1 MTWTPTRPLSR
12 RPRARLALNTA
23 WLAGLACSSLSTLAC
38 SSDPEL
44 APLPPP
50 RVVRSVRHEAGG
62 ALASGTTS
70 EEDQSSTSQPWIA
83 SLHLVALE
91 SLPDRGE
98 PLVDHLRLISQS
110 RSPRLLETRLELL
123 SDARRELLDEPAAAV
138 AAALAAGRATS
149 CGRLRAALLPDTATV
164 FDLAVDRFAEAESA
178 REGLALRLARWGEEL
193 EVALVARQAASG
205 EGELL
210 EVLEEVALLERLPS
224 GIGLLLLI
232 PAPFD
237 PGYAGY
243 ALALDCT
250 PAKGIADLHLVH
262 EGRVQRLA
270 AATAPVATES
280 PTDRAPR
287 PQTLAAVQAPEV
299 ELAQWSALA
308 QEVGAT
314 LSERLL
320 LVGDPEFLERAR
332 GSWRA
337 ALQAP
342 PEQLGWRIEQVTV
355 RALLESEAPWC
366 RALLLDRCGALGA
379 EPLALRDSLDAARN
393 LAGWEEQLRREN
405 RYLLRNAMAGV
416 RARAYDWLRARG
428 LAPTGYDPFGPREAR
443 RAALKKAGS

>member
-1 MTWTPTRPLSR
+1 MTWTPTRPLPR
-12 RPRARLALNTA
+12 RPRARLALNAA

-62 ALASGTTS
+62 ALASGITS

-83 SLHLVALE
+83 TLHLVALE

-123 SDARRELLDEPAAAV
+123 NDARRELLDEPAAAV

-224 GIGLLLLI
+224 GTGLLLLI

-250 PAKGIADLHLVH
+250 PARGIADLHLVH

-270 AATAPVATES
+270 PTTAPVSTQS
-280 PTDRAPR
+280 PTDRAPQ
-287 PQTLAAVQAPEV
+287 PQTLAAVQAAEP
-299 ELAQWSALA
+299 AQWGALT

-337 ALQAP
+337 ALEGP
-342 PEQLGWRIEQVTV
+342 PELLGWRLERVTV
-355 RALLESEAPWC
+355 RALLESEAPWG

-379 EPLALRDSLDAARN
+379 EPLALRDSLDAAQN

-416 RARAYDWLRARG
+416 RARAYDWLRTRG
-428 LAPTGYDPFGPREAR
+428 LAPTDYDPFGPREAR
-443 RAALKKAGS
+443 RAALKKGGS